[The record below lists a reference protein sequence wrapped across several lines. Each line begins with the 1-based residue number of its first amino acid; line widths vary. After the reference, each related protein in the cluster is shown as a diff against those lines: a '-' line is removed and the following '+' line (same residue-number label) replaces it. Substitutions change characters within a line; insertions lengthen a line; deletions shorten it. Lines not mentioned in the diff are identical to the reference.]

1 MGEYS
6 SGMNRRG
13 VLKVVELQ
21 LKNCLISH
29 AYQTPFTSIMKCL
42 SAGKETCV
50 ELQWQATDTLLRKFV
65 VDFGNYSP
73 SVSYMYLAFKLI
85 GVFHDF

>member
-6 SGMNRRG
+6 SCLNKKG
-13 VLKVVELQ
+13 VLKVIELQ
-21 LKNCLISH
+21 LSNTLYFNHEMLECNL
-29 AYQTPFTSIMKCL
+29 
-42 SAGKETCV
+42 AGKETCV

-85 GVFHDF
+85 GVFHDV